1 MGNLV
6 SKVDEHLDGIDNGD
20 ILEIGMDRGENST
33 SHLINLAGKLGV
45 KYVGVD
51 VCKTQTKKYPEE
63 ETHNMT
69 GEDYLTQVKDRKFS
83 IVYLDN
89 FDWNYWPKGH
99 GIVDKQREQYKT
111 EFALEYSNINSQIA
125 HLLQSILLQNVLT
138 DNATIICDD
147 TWWDEHHMV
156 YLGKC
161 SSAVPYLISK
171 GFTVAHTEG
180 VANNPAS
187 CVVLTRRK
195 NGA

>member
-1 MGNLV
+1 MGRLINR
-6 SKVDEHLDGIDNGD
+6 VDEYLDGIDNGD

-33 SHLINLAGKLGV
+33 SHLINLAGKLDV

-51 VCKTQTKKYPEE
+51 VCKTQTNKYLDQ

-69 GEDYLTQVKDRKFS
+69 GEEYLAQVIDRKFS

-89 FDWNYWPKGH
+89 FDWDYWPNGNWMAQQQK
-99 GIVDKQREQYKT
+99 EQYKT
-111 EFALEYSNINSQIA
+111 EFNLEYSNINSQIA
-125 HLLQSILLQNVLT
+125 HLQQSILLQNVLT

-147 TWWDEHHMV
+147 TWWDEQNMV

-180 VANNPAS
+180 KANNPPS

-195 NGA
+195 NAS